1 MHRRPASFLIRFTV
15 LFSLIAG
22 GVASSPRLLAEGMR
36 DHAES
41 LEAIPADA
49 SFYMAWVKNREQ
61 VDAMLQTNAWQKL
74 MSIPVVQ
81 MGWMQAQ
88 TQWQFPT
95 NPDIKAFKRWVDGP
109 DGQKL
114 VQLLTQMG
122 SEEVFMYGDGSLATL
137 ADVLMEMNSAVSS
150 AQFDELREA
159 GDPDSMDQGDAIMRR
174 MAELLKKHKD
184 ELNVPDLVMGF
195 RVDDKELAV
204 DMLDLLEAE
213 LPGLLVEAPVE
224 VVELLSKL
232 ERTAGSG
239 YDLLTLTITG
249 DMIPW
254 DQLEGDVDPDELEMF
269 RMVKG
274 VAEGKKAVLAIG
286 VVENYVVISLGD
298 SIDHLKQHGGSDLL
312 ADTKEFER
320 LDQHASENIVSI
332 AYASKPFMLAVGNNE
347 RSFGDMASMAKGA
360 LSLADWD
367 PDRIKAIESDID
379 ELMADI
385 VEFLPEPGA
394 FAAAGFT
401 TDRGYESYGY
411 NWGGMPPTVDAT
423 KPLPLINH
431 LGEDSLGWFVAR
443 GKQSIGG
450 YDKFV
455 DWLQR
460 GFAHFEAIAE
470 EEADPADWAEY
481 QAVREQALPLLQRL
495 DKANREQ
502 LLPAMAD
509 GQGAI
514 VFDASIAD
522 VEWCEFMSPA
532 DGELQMPNL
541 ALVYAVSDAAKLKA
555 AASEYFDVAQEAIDA
570 AHEAAPDEVAA
581 FEVPQPLVSKSSVGT
596 TYSYELPAEWGANE
610 RVAPNAALS
619 DSVLVLSAFPELGE
633 KLLAGSKPQVDGPA
647 AEFDR
652 PLMSAGHLKFAKFID
667 VLRPWMDYGIKVAME
682 NDEEGTAVMMV
693 GMVKPQVEQFLDVLQ
708 VFDSLTGVTYREDDA
723 WVSHSEMRI
732 IDLED

>member
-1 MHRRPASFLIRFTV
+1 MHRRPASCVLHFAL
-15 LFSLIAG
+15 LFSLVAG
-22 GVASSPRLLAEGMR
+22 GIATSPRLLAEGMR
-36 DHAES
+36 DHAGS
-41 LEAIPADA
+41 LEAIPEDA
-49 SFYMAWVKNREQ
+49 AFYMAWVKNREQ
-61 VDAMLQTNAWQKL
+61 VDAMLGTNAWRKL
-74 MSIPVVQ
+74 MAIPVVQ

-95 NPDIKAFKRWVDGP
+95 NPDVKKFKRWVDGP

-122 SEEVFMYGDGSLATL
+122 SEEVFVYGDGSLATL

-150 AQFDELREA
+150 AQFDELRET
-159 GDPDSMDQGDAIMRR
+159 GDPDSLDGGDAIMRR
-174 MAELLKKHKD
+174 MADLLEKHKD
-184 ELNVPDLVMGF
+184 ELNVPDVVMGF
-195 RVDDKELAV
+195 QVGDSELAV
-204 DMLDLLEAE
+204 ELLDLLEAE
-213 LPGLLVEAPVE
+213 LPGLLVDAPTE

-232 ERTAGSG
+232 ERTTGSG

-249 DMIPW
+249 EMIPW
-254 DQLEGDVDPDELEMF
+254 DKLEEDVDPDEMEMF
-269 RMVKG
+269 RMVKE
-274 VAEGKKAVLAIG
+274 VAEEKKAVFAMG

-298 SIDHLKQHGGSDLL
+298 SIDHLKETGEGDLL
-312 ADTKEFER
+312 ADTDEFQR
-320 LDQHASENIVSI
+320 LDQHADENITSI
-332 AYASKPFMLAVGNNE
+332 GYASKPFMLALGNNE

-367 PDRIKAIESDID
+367 PERIEAIEDDID
-379 ELMADI
+379 ELMEDI

-394 FAAAGFT
+394 YAAASFT
-401 TDRGYESYGY
+401 TDRGYESYSY
-411 NWGGMPPTVDAT
+411 NWGDMPPTVDAT

-431 LGEDSLGWFVAR
+431 LGEDSLGWFVTR
-443 GKQSIGG
+443 GKQSIDG

-455 DWLQR
+455 DWLER
-460 GFAHFEAIAE
+460 GFEHFEAIAE
-470 EEADPADWAEY
+470 EEADPDDWAEY
-481 QAVREQALPLLQRL
+481 QNVREQALPLLARL
-495 DKANREQ
+495 DQANREQ
-502 LLPAMAD
+502 LLPALAD

-522 VEWCEFMSPA
+522 AEWCDFMSPA
-532 DGELQMPNL
+532 DDALQMPNL

-555 AASEYFDVAQEAIDA
+555 AASEYFNVAQEAIDA
-570 AHEAAPDEVAA
+570 AHEEAPDEVPA
-581 FEVPQPLVSKSSVGT
+581 FKIPQPLVNETSAGT

-633 KLLAGSKPQVDGPA
+633 KLLAGSKPIIDGPA

-652 PLMSAGHLKFAKFID
+652 PLLSAGHLNFAKTID
-667 VLRPWMDYGIKVAME
+667 MLRPWMDYGIKVAME
-682 NDEEGTAVMMV
+682 SDEEGTAVMMV

-708 VFDSLTGVTYREDDA
+708 VFDSVTTVTYREDDT
-723 WVSHSEMRI
+723 WVSHGELRI